1 MTIDEDLQ
9 VIAEQERL
17 LRFATF
23 TTEMAWQIGAALRAD
38 AAARGASMTFEVS
51 LAGRTLFHA
60 VIGEEAAAGQA
71 DWIRRK
77 RNTVLRFG
85 RSTYAMGL
93 ELSKAGLALEQR
105 HGGLTE
111 AEFAMHGGGM
121 PLTMVGAGCIG
132 AVVSSG
138 LPQRED
144 HAMTVAAMAKVMG
157 VVVPVL
163 Q

>member
-1 MTIDEDLQ
+1 MDRDDDLRL
-9 VIAEQERL
+9 VAEQEQM

-23 TTEMAWQIGAALRAD
+23 TTEMAWAVGEALRAD
-38 AAARGASMTFEVS
+38 AMRRGASMTFDVQ

-60 VIGEEAAAGQA
+60 VTGEQAAAGQA

-85 RSTYAMGL
+85 RSSYAMGL
-93 ELSKAGLALEQR
+93 ELGKAGLTIEAR
-105 HGGLTE
+105 HGLTL
-111 AEFAMHGGGM
+111 ADFAMHGGGM

-132 AVVSSG
+132 AVVCSG

-144 HAMTVAAMAKVMG
+144 HGMVVDAMAKVMG
-157 VVVPVL
+157 VSVPVL
-163 Q
+163 D